1 MKYIKPEL
9 SIWTYSSQT
18 AIALSNIT
26 AVTQSEKYL
35 KYNYGTV
42 NIKNI
47 NM

>member
-9 SIWTYSSQT
+9 SIWTFNNET
-18 AIALSNIT
+18 GIALSNIT